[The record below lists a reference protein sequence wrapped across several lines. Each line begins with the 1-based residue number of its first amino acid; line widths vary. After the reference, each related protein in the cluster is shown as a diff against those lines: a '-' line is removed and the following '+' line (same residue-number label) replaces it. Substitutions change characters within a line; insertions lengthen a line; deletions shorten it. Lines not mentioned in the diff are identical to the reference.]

1 MMIGGS
7 VRMRRRCKRCDC
19 QSNKDGQRWRN
30 SVSGKS
36 PLRTVDRQRERLTNC
51 DPEFFCIVKEGG
63 SRMLVDDLYLFTRSS
78 VVDTVNK
85 GGLSRSRMGW
95 SSTISPRAS
104 GSRVRKSSR
113 TPPDSRLGWAGLPFE
128 NKQNIGNDQRT
139 SASVQCPFDVKLLD
153 PFVQFDRS
161 SKGPLISLHCTCPS
175 FLFL

>member
-85 GGLSRSRMGW
+85 GMIIEIENGLELDDFP
-95 SSTISPRAS
+95 SSEWKPREKKQPHAARFS
-104 GSRVRKSSR
+104 L
-113 TPPDSRLGWAGLPFE
+113 RLGWAAFR
-128 NKQNIGNDQRT
+128 KQTKHRE
-139 SASVQCPFDVKLLD
+139 
-153 PFVQFDRS
+153 
-161 SKGPLISLHCTCPS
+161 
-175 FLFL
+175 

>member
-113 TPPDSRLGWAGLPFE
+113 TPPDSRLGWAGAAFR
-128 NKQNIGNDQRT
+128 KQTKHRE
-139 SASVQCPFDVKLLD
+139 
-153 PFVQFDRS
+153 
-161 SKGPLISLHCTCPS
+161 
-175 FLFL
+175 